1 MPDQNT
7 PAPGFQYGL
16 ANLKPADPQQKVAL
30 TFPDGARREYPRDV
44 TGLEI
49 AKGISPSLAKRT
61 VAMALD
67 GVIAD
72 LNDPISCD
80 AKIELV
86 NRDDPRALE
95 LIRHDAAHV
104 LAEAVQSLW
113 PGTQVTIGPVIE
125 NGFYYDFFRNE
136 PFTPEDFA
144 AIEKKMREIIAR
156 DRPFTKEV
164 WSREKTKQVFRDK
177 GEAFK
182 VELVD
187 AIPGDEPIKIYFQGD
202 WFDLCRGPHMS
213 STGKV
218 GNAFK
223 LMKVAGAYWRGDS
236 NNPMLTRIYGTAFA
250 KQEELDAYLK
260 QIEEAEKRDHRK
272 LGRELDLF
280 HFQEEGPGV
289 VFWHPK
295 GWTIFQALIA
305 YMRRRLTGDYSEVNA
320 PQILD
325 KVLWETSGHWDWYRE
340 NMFAAQSAGDEAE
353 DKRWFALKPMNCPGH
368 VQIFKHGLKSYR
380 DLPLRLAEF
389 GVVHRYEPSGAMHGL
404 MRVRGFTQ
412 DDAHVFCTEAQ
423 LADECLKIND
433 LILSTYAD
441 FGFEGELTVK
451 LSTRPEKRV
460 GTDEMWDHAERVM
473 ATVLAEIQ
481 ASGSNRIKTTINP
494 GEGAFYGPKFE
505 YVLRDAIGRDWQCGT
520 TQVDFNLPERF
531 GAFYIDADGSKK
543 TPVMVHRAICGSIER
558 FIGILIEHFAGNF
571 PLWLAPVQ
579 VVVTTITSEGD
590 EYAKV
595 VAAAARRAG
604 LRVEID
610 LRNEK
615 INYKVREHSLAKIPA
630 LLVVGKK
637 EAEQHTVS
645 IRRLGSDKQQ
655 IMLLDDA
662 LVSLSDEA
670 MPPDMRRSADYE
682 DQTGLPTRRLFEKTL
697 RDALKKKSESESIAV
712 LCLDLDELEELSNR
726 FRDKDLVQKV
736 LDRLN
741 SVVKVEF
748 VAHFDGNE
756 FAAIVADAT
765 MPADELADKAVNAL
779 VGPYEIRGY
788 QEMLRPSVGIAISPD
803 HAKDH
808 ALLLKRAQA
817 ALYFAKRKTPTRAC
831 VFEPGMDHEAEKQI
845 ERNHNSKWT

>member
-1 MPDQNT
+1 MPDSNT
-7 PAPGFQYGL
+7 PASGFQYGL
-16 ANLKPADPQQKVAL
+16 ANLKPVAESNTITL
-30 TFPDGARREYPRDV
+30 TFPDGANREFPRDI
-44 TGLEI
+44 TGLDI

-67 GVIAD
+67 GALTD
-72 LNDPISCD
+72 LNDPIAQN
-80 AKIELV
+80 AKIEFIA
-86 NRDDPRALE
+86 REDARALE

-144 AIEKKMREIIAR
+144 AIEKRMREIIGR
-156 DRPFTKEV
+156 DKPFTKEV

-177 GEAFK
+177 GENFK

-202 WFDLCRGPHMS
+202 WFDLCRGPHMT
-213 STGKV
+213 STGKI

-289 VFWHPK
+289 VFWHAK

-325 KVLWETSGHWDWYRE
+325 KVLWETSGHWEWYRE

-441 FGFEGELTVK
+441 FGFTGDLTVK

-473 ATVLAEIQ
+473 ATVLSQIEAQ
-481 ASGSNRIKTTINP
+481 GHNHRIKTAINP

-531 GAFYIDADGSKK
+531 GAFYIDADGGKK
-543 TPVMVHRAICGSIER
+543 TPVMVHRAICGSMER

-579 VVVTTITSEGD
+579 AVVTTITSEGD

-637 EAEQHTVS
+637 EAETHSVS
-645 IRRLGSDKQQ
+645 VRRLGSEGQKV
-655 IMLLDDA
+655 MSTEEALAA
-662 LVSLSDEA
+662 LVEEA
-670 MPPDMRRSADYE
+670 TPPD
-682 DQTGLPTRRLFEKTL
+682 
-697 RDALKKKSESESIAV
+697 V
-712 LCLDLDELEELSNR
+712 
-726 FRDKDLVQKV
+726 
-736 LDRLN
+736 
-741 SVVKVEF
+741 
-748 VAHFDGNE
+748 
-756 FAAIVADAT
+756 
-765 MPADELADKAVNAL
+765 
-779 VGPYEIRGY
+779 
-788 QEMLRPSVGIAISPD
+788 
-803 HAKDH
+803 
-808 ALLLKRAQA
+808 KRAKA
-817 ALYFAKRKTPTRAC
+817 AA
-831 VFEPGMDHEAEKQI
+831 
-845 ERNHNSKWT
+845 

>member
-1 MPDQNT
+1 MPDSNA
-7 PAPGFQYGL
+7 PASGFQFGL
-16 ANLKPADPQQKVAL
+16 ANLKPAEPTEKVAL
-30 TFPDGARREYPRDV
+30 TFPDGAKREFPKDT

-49 AKGISPSLAKRT
+49 ARGISPSLAKRT

-67 GVIAD
+67 GVLTD
-72 LNDPISCD
+72 LNDPISND
-80 AKIELV
+80 AKIELIA
-86 NRDDPRALE
+86 RDDARALE
-95 LIRHDAAHV
+95 LIRHDCAHV

-156 DRPFTKEV
+156 DRPFTREV
-164 WSREKTKQVFRDK
+164 WGREKTKQVFRDK

-202 WFDLCRGPHMS
+202 WFDLCRGPHMT
-213 STGKV
+213 STGKI

-250 KQEELDAYLK
+250 RQEDLDAYLK

-325 KVLWETSGHWDWYRE
+325 KALWETSGHWDWYRE

-423 LADECLKIND
+423 LADECLKINE

-473 ATVLAEIQ
+473 ATVLAQIEAQ
-481 ASGSNRIKTTINP
+481 GHNHRIKTAINP

-543 TPVMVHRAICGSIER
+543 APVMVHRAICGSMER

-579 VVVTTITSEGD
+579 AVVTTITSEGD

-637 EAEQHTVS
+637 EAESHSVS
-645 IRRLGSDKQQ
+645 IRRLGSEGQKVMPTDEA
-655 IMLLDDA
+655 LAA
-662 LVSLSDEA
+662 LVEEA
-670 MPPDMRRSADYE
+670 TPPD
-682 DQTGLPTRRLFEKTL
+682 
-697 RDALKKKSESESIAV
+697 V
-712 LCLDLDELEELSNR
+712 
-726 FRDKDLVQKV
+726 
-736 LDRLN
+736 
-741 SVVKVEF
+741 
-748 VAHFDGNE
+748 
-756 FAAIVADAT
+756 
-765 MPADELADKAVNAL
+765 
-779 VGPYEIRGY
+779 
-788 QEMLRPSVGIAISPD
+788 
-803 HAKDH
+803 
-808 ALLLKRAQA
+808 KRA
-817 ALYFAKRKTPTRAC
+817 R
-831 VFEPGMDHEAEKQI
+831 GMI
-845 ERNHNSKWT
+845 

>member
-1 MPDQNT
+1 MIN
-7 PAPGFQYGL
+7 
-16 ANLKPADPQQKVAL
+16 V
-30 TFPDGARREYPRDV
+30 TFPDGASRAYEPGAS
-44 TGLEI
+44 GLDI
-49 AKGISPSLAKRT
+49 AKSISPSLAKRT
-61 VAMALD
+61 VAMLRDGAL
-67 GVIAD
+67 AD
-72 LNDPISCD
+72 LADPVDRDARLEFIS
-80 AKIELV
+80 
-86 NRDDPRALE
+86 RDDPRALE

-104 LAEAVQSLW
+104 MAEAVQDLF

-136 PFTPEDFA
+136 PFTPEDFT
-144 AIEKKMREIIAR
+144 AIEKRMREIIAR
-156 DRPFTKEV
+156 DKPFTKEI
-164 WSREKTKQVFRDK
+164 WTREQAKQVFADN
-177 GEAFK
+177 GEMFK

-187 AIPGDEPIKIYFQGD
+187 AIPSDQSIKIYYQGD
-202 WFDLCRGPHMS
+202 WFDLCRGPHMT

-250 KQEELDAYLK
+250 KQEDLDAYLK

-289 VFWHPK
+289 VFWHAK

-325 KVLWETSGHWDWYRE
+325 KVLWETSGHWEWYRE

-412 DDAHVFCTEAQ
+412 DDAHVFCTEEQ
-423 LADECLKIND
+423 LASECLTINE

-441 FGFEGELTVK
+441 FGFEGELTIK
-451 LSTRPEKRV
+451 LSTKPEKRV

-481 ASGSNRIKTTINP
+481 ASGSNRIKTAINP

-543 TPVMVHRAICGSIER
+543 APVMVHRAICGSMER

-579 VVVTTITSEGD
+579 AVVTTITSEGD
-590 EYAKV
+590 DYAMDLVRQAK
-595 VAAAARRAG
+595 RRG
-604 LRVEID
+604 LRVEAD

-615 INYKVREHSLAKIPA
+615 ISYKVREHSLAKVPVILA
-630 LLVVGKK
+630 IGRK
-637 EAEQHTVS
+637 EAAERTVS
-645 IRRLGSDKQQ
+645 MRRLGSPDQVSMTMEAALA
-655 IMLLDDA
+655 MLA
-662 LVSLSDEA
+662 GEA
-670 MPPDMRRSADYE
+670 VPPDLR
-682 DQTGLPTRRLFEKTL
+682 
-697 RDALKKKSESESIAV
+697 RDA
-712 LCLDLDELEELSNR
+712 
-726 FRDKDLVQKV
+726 
-736 LDRLN
+736 
-741 SVVKVEF
+741 
-748 VAHFDGNE
+748 
-756 FAAIVADAT
+756 
-765 MPADELADKAVNAL
+765 
-779 VGPYEIRGY
+779 
-788 QEMLRPSVGIAISPD
+788 EML
-803 HAKDH
+803 
-808 ALLLKRAQA
+808 A
-817 ALYFAKRKTPTRAC
+817 A
-831 VFEPGMDHEAEKQI
+831 AE
-845 ERNHNSKWT
+845 

>member
-1 MPDQNT
+1 MPDKNT
-7 PAPGFQYGL
+7 PASGFQYSL
-16 ANLKPADPQQKVAL
+16 TNLKPVDPPPPPAPLITL
-30 TFPDGARREYPRDV
+30 TFPDGAQRQFDQGI
-44 TGLEI
+44 TGLDI

-67 GVIAD
+67 GVVSD
-72 LNDPISCD
+72 LSDPIDHD
-80 AKIELV
+80 ARIEFI

-104 LAEAVQSLW
+104 LAEAVQALW

-144 AIEKKMREIIAR
+144 PIEKKMREIIAR
-156 DRPFTKEV
+156 DKPFTKEI
-164 WSREKTKQVFRDK
+164 WDRDAIKQVFRDN
-177 GEAFK
+177 GEMFK

-187 AIPGDEPIKIYFQGD
+187 AIPADQTIKVYRQGD
-202 WFDLCRGPHMS
+202 WFDLCRGPHMT

-218 GNAFK
+218 GGALK

-250 KQEELDAYLK
+250 KQEDLDAYLK

-289 VFWHPK
+289 VFWHAK
-295 GWTIFQALIA
+295 GWTVFQALVA
-305 YMRRRLTGDYSEVNA
+305 YMRRRLAGDYDEVNA

-380 DLPLRLAEF
+380 DLPLRIAEF

-423 LADECLKIND
+423 LADECLKINE

-441 FGFEGELTVK
+441 FGFEGDLTVK

-460 GTDEMWDHAERVM
+460 GTDESWDHAERVM
-473 ATVLAEIQ
+473 ATVLSEIEAQ
-481 ASGSNRIKTTINP
+481 SGGRIRTAINP

-520 TQVDFNLPERF
+520 TQVDLNLPERF

-543 TPVMVHRAICGSIER
+543 TPIMVHRAICGSMER

-571 PLWLAPVQ
+571 PLWLAPIQ
-579 VVVTTITSEGD
+579 AVVTTITSEGD

-604 LRVEID
+604 LRVDID

-637 EAEQHTVS
+637 EAETHSVS
-645 IRRLGSDKQQ
+645 IRRLGSEGQKVMPTDEA
-655 IMLLDDA
+655 IAA
-662 LVSLSDEA
+662 LVEEA
-670 MPPDMRRSADYE
+670 TPPDVRRAR
-682 DQTGLPTRRLFEKTL
+682 QGT
-697 RDALKKKSESESIAV
+697 
-712 LCLDLDELEELSNR
+712 
-726 FRDKDLVQKV
+726 
-736 LDRLN
+736 
-741 SVVKVEF
+741 
-748 VAHFDGNE
+748 
-756 FAAIVADAT
+756 
-765 MPADELADKAVNAL
+765 
-779 VGPYEIRGY
+779 
-788 QEMLRPSVGIAISPD
+788 
-803 HAKDH
+803 
-808 ALLLKRAQA
+808 
-817 ALYFAKRKTPTRAC
+817 
-831 VFEPGMDHEAEKQI
+831 
-845 ERNHNSKWT
+845 

>member
-1 MPDQNT
+1 MPEKNA
-7 PAPGFQYGL
+7 PASGFQYSV
-16 ANLKPADPQQKVAL
+16 ANLKPVESSKVAL
-30 TFPDGARREYPRDV
+30 TFPDGAKREFPKST
-44 TGLEI
+44 TGLDI

-67 GVIAD
+67 GVVVD
-72 LNDPISCD
+72 LADPIEHDSR
-80 AKIELV
+80 IEFIA
-86 NRDDPRALE
+86 RDDARALE

-136 PFTPEDFA
+136 PFTPEDFS
-144 AIEKKMREIIAR
+144 AIETKMREIIAR
-156 DRPFTKEV
+156 DKPFTKQV
-164 WSREKTKQVFRDK
+164 WSREQTKQVFRDK
-177 GEAFK
+177 GENFK

-202 WFDLCRGPHMS
+202 WFDLCRGPHMT
-213 STGKV
+213 STGKI

-250 KQEELDAYLK
+250 KQEDLDSYLK

-305 YMRRRLTGDYSEVNA
+305 YMRRRLSGDYSEVNA

-412 DDAHVFCTEAQ
+412 DDAHVFCTEQQ

-473 ATVLAEIQ
+473 ATVLSQIEAQ
-481 ASGSNRIKTTINP
+481 GHNHRIKTAINP

-543 TPVMVHRAICGSIER
+543 VPVMVHRAICGSMER

-571 PLWLAPVQ
+571 PLWLAPIQ
-579 VVVTTITSEGD
+579 AVVTTITSEGD

-595 VAAAARRAG
+595 VAEAARRAG

-637 EAEQHTVS
+637 EAETHSVS
-645 IRRLGSDKQQ
+645 VRRLGSEGQKVMPTDEA
-655 IMLLDDA
+655 IAA
-662 LVSLSDEA
+662 LVDEA
-670 MPPDMRRSADYE
+670 TPPD
-682 DQTGLPTRRLFEKTL
+682 
-697 RDALKKKSESESIAV
+697 V
-712 LCLDLDELEELSNR
+712 
-726 FRDKDLVQKV
+726 
-736 LDRLN
+736 
-741 SVVKVEF
+741 
-748 VAHFDGNE
+748 
-756 FAAIVADAT
+756 
-765 MPADELADKAVNAL
+765 
-779 VGPYEIRGY
+779 
-788 QEMLRPSVGIAISPD
+788 
-803 HAKDH
+803 
-808 ALLLKRAQA
+808 KRARQ
-817 ALYFAKRKTPTRAC
+817 
-831 VFEPGMDHEAEKQI
+831 VV
-845 ERNHNSKWT
+845 

>member
-1 MPDQNT
+1 MSDNYKPPSD
-7 PAPGFQYGL
+7 FQFGL
-16 ANLKPADPQQKVAL
+16 ANLAPVPSSNVSL
-30 TFPDGARREYPRDV
+30 TFPDGAVRQYP
-44 TGLEI
+44 TGTTGFDI

-67 GVIAD
+67 GVVTD
-72 LNDPISCD
+72 LNDPITAD
-80 AKIELV
+80 ARLELI

-104 LAEAVQSLW
+104 LAEAVQTLW
-113 PGTQVTIGPVIE
+113 PSTQVTIGPVIE
-125 NGFYYDFFRNE
+125 NGFYYDFYREE

-144 AIEKKMREIIAR
+144 AIEKKMRELIAG
-156 DRPFTKEV
+156 DKPFTKEV
-164 WSREKTKQVFRDK
+164 WDREKTKQVFRDK

-187 AIPGDEPIKIYFQGD
+187 AIPGTEPIKIYYQGD
-202 WFDLCRGPHMS
+202 WFDLCRGPHMT
-213 STGKV
+213 STGKI

-250 KQEELDAYLK
+250 KQEDLDAYLK

-305 YMRRRLTGDYSEVNA
+305 YMRRRLTGDYQEVNA

-325 KVLWETSGHWDWYRE
+325 KGLWETSGHWGWYRE

-389 GVVHRYEPSGAMHGL
+389 GVVHRYEASGAMHGL

-412 DDAHVFCTEAQ
+412 DDAHVFCTEDQ

-433 LILSTYAD
+433 LILSTYSDFD
-441 FGFEGELTVK
+441 FGDIVVK

-473 ATVLAEIQ
+473 ATVLSMIESQ
-481 ASGSNRIKTTINP
+481 SGGRIKTEISP

-543 TPVMVHRAICGSIER
+543 APVMVHRAICGSMER
-558 FIGILIEHFAGNF
+558 FIGILIEHYAGNF
-571 PLWLAPVQ
+571 PLWLSPTQ

-595 VAAAARRAG
+595 VAAAARKAG

-637 EAEQHTVS
+637 EAETHSVS
-645 IRRLGSDKQQ
+645 VRRLGS
-655 IMLLDDA
+655 
-662 LVSLSDEA
+662 E
-670 MPPDMRRSADYE
+670 
-682 DQTGLPTRRLFEKTL
+682 G
-697 RDALKKKSESESIAV
+697 
-712 LCLDLDELEELSNR
+712 
-726 FRDKDLVQKV
+726 QKV
-736 LDRLN
+736 L
-741 SVVKVEF
+741 STE
-748 VAHFDGNE
+748 E
-756 FAAIVADAT
+756 AIA
-765 MPADELADKAVNAL
+765 AL
-779 VGPYEIRGY
+779 VEEATP
-788 QEMLRPSVGIAISPD
+788 PD
-803 HAKDH
+803 I
-808 ALLLKRAQA
+808 KRAKA
-817 ALYFAKRKTPTRAC
+817 
-831 VFEPGMDHEAEKQI
+831 
-845 ERNHNSKWT
+845 S